1 MNKKIIVL
9 SFCLLFALGL
19 KAMTKWTYSLDEA
32 KKIAIAK
39 NKLILVDFW
48 ATWCGPC
55 KRMDSESWDNDEI
68 GTLTDS
74 YIPVRIDIDIYR
86 EISQNYNVKAIPF
99 VFILDASGE
108 IVYQQMGYMDRFQ
121 LGKTL
126 KKFALNTSYLQRDL
140 SMYFKKQNS
149 VTSFRLAQKYQ
160 NYAIYLK
167 DDVRGSILSLAAIYF
182 DKTKNF
188 LKAENKKNTTIDQK
202 IKLCEVQAVLI
213 RNNYKRSLK
222 LLKKRFKENTI
233 ETNNKK
239 LYYFLYYVASKGL
252 NSTQASNWLAK
263 LKTTDN
269 YQTYLK
275 RADKILNRT

>member
-1 MNKKIIVL
+1 MNRKIIVL
-9 SFCLLFALGL
+9 SLCLLFTIGL

-32 KKIAIAK
+32 KKMAIAT

-68 GTLTDS
+68 ASLADS

-86 EISQNYNVKAIPF
+86 EISQNYSVKAIPF
-99 VFILDASGE
+99 VFILDANGE
-108 IVYQQMGYMDRFQ
+108 IIYQKIGYQDRMQ
-121 LGKTL
+121 LAKTL

-140 SMYFKKQNS
+140 SMYYKKQNS
-149 VTSFRLAQKYQ
+149 ISSFRLAQKYQ
-160 NYAIYLK
+160 NFAIYLN
-167 DDVRGSILSLAAIYF
+167 DDVRGSILSMAAIYF
-182 DKTKNF
+182 NKTEHF
-188 LKAENKKNTTIDQK
+188 LKAEKKKNVAIEQK

-222 LLKKRFKENTI
+222 FLKKKFKENTI
-233 ETNNKK
+233 EQTNKK
-239 LYYFLYYVASKGL
+239 LYYFLYFVASKGL
-252 NSTQASNWLAK
+252 NEAQTDSWLAK

-269 YQTYLK
+269 YKVYLK
-275 RADKILNRT
+275 RADKILNHA